1 MSNAHTAKHKV
12 PCSNF
17 LALGRE
23 KEAAA
28 ASGADRA
35 AMDSLADT
43 SEAFSATRDIAGE
56 LPVEMGRTR
65 FGLAAAAGSSLF
77 SGEGVAL
84 ALEPSSF
91 FADTAS
97 GRALRFF
104 CKADSVA
111 LVTTAAGTCSGGS
124 VRFQTLV
131 YELG

>member
-1 MSNAHTAKHKV
+1 VVSKAHTAKHKL
-12 PCSNF
+12 PCSIF

-28 ASGADRA
+28 ANGADRA
-35 AMDSLADT
+35 AIGCFAAT
-43 SEAFSATRDIAGE
+43 SEASSATRDTAGE

-65 FGLAAAAGSSLF
+65 FGLPVGAGSSLF

-91 FADTAS
+91 FADAAS
-97 GRALRFF
+97 VRALRFF

-111 LVTTAAGTCSGGS
+111 RLTTVAGT
-124 VRFQTLV
+124 
-131 YELG
+131 